1 MAELTKEEKLKKI
14 LTTIEEIPTLPVVIT
29 KLLELIENPLSTAR
43 EINDVI
49 KTDQSLTAK
58 TLKLVNSAYYGFPRK
73 IGTVTDAVVIL
84 GFNTVRSLAV
94 SATVCKLFEGGSDDF
109 KRELLW
115 EHSIACA
122 FASRI
127 IAKMVRYPEEEEAFV
142 AGILHDVAKVIED
155 QYLHEDFI
163 KAVISSRE
171 NGVQLTDAEKE
182 YIGIDHSLIGRKVAD
197 KWNLP
202 LKITKVIGFH
212 HQPQFAGVG
221 DDKTLASIVYV
232 ADSLVKIR
240 KIGDSGNYGPVV
252 LNKDIL
258 DTLGLGKKELA
269 EVVQKLI
276 VEIKK
281 AEEFLKIARE

>member
-1 MAELTKEEKLKKI
+1 MAEMTKEEKYKK
-14 LTTIEEIPTLPVVIT
+14 LLATIEEIPTLPVVINR
-29 KLLELIENPLSTAR
+29 LLELIETPLSTAR

-115 EHSIACA
+115 EHSIAVA

-142 AGILHDVAKVIED
+142 AGILHDIAKVVLD
-155 QYLHEDFI
+155 QHMHEYFV
-163 KAVISSRE
+163 KAVIASRE
-171 NGVQLTDAEKE
+171 RGIQLTEAEKE
-182 YIGIDHSLIGRKVAD
+182 EIGVDHSIIGRKIAD

-202 LKITKVIGFH
+202 LKITKVIGYH
-212 HQPQFAGVG
+212 HQPQFSGVG
-221 DDKTLASIVYV
+221 DDKILTSIVAI

-252 LNKDIL
+252 LNKEIL
-258 DTLGLGKKELA
+258 DSIGLGKKELA
-269 EVVQKLI
+269 EIVQKLI